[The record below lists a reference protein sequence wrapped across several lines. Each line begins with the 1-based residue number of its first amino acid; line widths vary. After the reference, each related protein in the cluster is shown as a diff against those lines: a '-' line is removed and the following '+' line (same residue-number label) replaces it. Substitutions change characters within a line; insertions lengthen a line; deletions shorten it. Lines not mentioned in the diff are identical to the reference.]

1 MAGLLTDL
9 RTEYLG
15 LSLRNPVV
23 ASSCGI
29 TGSVNGVRQCAEAGA
44 GAVVLQSLFEEQIVA
59 ELGGADGAAGAAF
72 PDEARAYLQDLAHSR
87 GPRPYLKLIEDAKRA
102 VDVPIIASVNCTS
115 GDAWTDYA
123 SQIEAAGADAL
134 ELNIALMPVGPD
146 DTAQDIE
153 EAMVSIVRVVRRQ
166 TRLPITVKI
175 GPYFTAL
182 PNVVSRVID
191 AGVDGVVLFNRFY
204 QFDVDPVALTPVPG
218 NRYSTS
224 DELQLPLRWVSIL
237 SPRVSCDLSL
247 STGVHTGMDAA
258 KAIVAGAGV
267 VQIAS
272 ALYTAKIRAI
282 SSIISELDAWLSA
295 NGYAGVGDARG
306 RFPASGEY
314 RPEELERLQYIKA
327 LTQG

>member
-1 MAGLLTDL
+1 MRDLLTDL

-59 ELGGADGAAGAAF
+59 DLGGATAGAGTAF
-72 PDEARAYLQDLAHSR
+72 PDEARVYLQNLAHNR
-87 GPRPYLKLIEDAKRA
+87 GPRPYLTLIEDSRRA
-102 VDVPIIASVNCTS
+102 VDVPVIASVNCTS

-123 SQIEAAGADAL
+123 SKIEAAGADAL
-134 ELNIALMPVGPD
+134 ELNIALMPIGEGE
-146 DTAQDIE
+146 TAQDIE
-153 EAMVSIVRVVRRQ
+153 EAMVSIVRAVRRQ
-166 TRLPITVKI
+166 TGLPLAVKI

-182 PNVVSRVID
+182 PHLISRLVD
-191 AGVDGVVLFNRFY
+191 AGVDGLVLFNRFY
-204 QFDVDPVALTPVPG
+204 QLDVDPVALTPVPG

-224 DELQLPLRWVSIL
+224 DELHLPLRWMSIL

-247 STGVHTGMDAA
+247 STGVHTGIDVA

-272 ALYTAKIRAI
+272 ALYAGKIQAV
-282 SSIISELDAWLSA
+282 STIICELDGWLSA
-295 NGYAGVGDARG
+295 NGYASVGEARG
-306 RFPASGEY
+306 RFAASGRY
-314 RPEELERLQYIKA
+314 RPEDLERLQYIKA